1 MTNNPNHSVVQ
12 HRLCFAIL
20 LTLGAST
27 LVCSPDASAYR
38 WDYGNGVVLNF
49 DTTLSYGVQV
59 RTQDRYSGLIGRDNG
74 GTVPTTGDLGELL
87 HGPGGGVAANPDFN
101 FLNGDNGN
109 LNYDQWDV
117 TSSVVK
123 GTHELGIKWGDGWE
137 FLGRMSW
144 LYDHA
149 VGDVNF
155 GELSDQAKDIVELN
169 LTPLDLW
176 ISKDFDFLGQPGKV
190 RLGNQVISWGEDIF
204 ILGGI
209 NSINA
214 LDIRRFRTPGTQ
226 IKEVLRPAPMLY
238 FNMGVT
244 DGLSL
249 EGYYQFIW
257 NEFRLDPVGTF
268 LSGADVA
275 GKGQLDAFAPTSFA
289 LCGATPCGDGLLTPT
304 LPGANIVPKVRTDL
318 DPETSGQYGLA
329 LRYIP
334 ESFDA
339 EFGAYYIHYH
349 DKLPFTS
356 FVFDPALSSLLTPAS
371 QANLLGIGYF
381 NEFGE
386 DKNLFGI
393 SGNTKIGSVAVGAEL
408 SYRPE
413 ESIAIDPTVPISPG
427 LAVGFQGLAAGS
439 PALGN
444 SLMDVVSC
452 ALGTGDTVT
461 PGEDKQFD
469 AACTSGYARGYVEEE
484 KYQAHLTGFYFIE
497 VNSIFGRAMR
507 AVGAAEGYMLAEIAV
522 TVFPGL
528 DPRNVPYLIFPS
540 YAVPDKTSAGYVLEL
555 ALTYPDAVLGFNL
568 TPQLDFYHDF
578 EGTSPN
584 TLPFVEG
591 RKAVFMALNFDMN
604 SVWKG
609 QIAYTSYFGGGLSNI
624 IRDRDFLGASVSFA
638 F

>member
-1 MTNNPNHSVVQ
+1 M
-12 HRLCFAIL
+12 
-20 LTLGAST
+20 
-27 LVCSPDASAYR
+27 
-38 WDYGNGVVLNF
+38 
-49 DTTLSYGVQV
+49 
-59 RTQDRYSGLIGRDNG
+59 
-74 GTVPTTGDLGELL
+74 
-87 HGPGGGVAANPDFN
+87 
-101 FLNGDNGN
+101 
-109 LNYDQWDV
+109 
-117 TSSVVK
+117 
-123 GTHELGIKWGDGWE
+123 
-137 FLGRMSW
+137 
-144 LYDHA
+144 
-149 VGDVNF
+149 
-155 GELSDQAKDIVELN
+155 
-169 LTPLDLW
+169 
-176 ISKDFDFLGQPGKV
+176 
-190 RLGNQVISWGEDIF
+190 
-204 ILGGI
+204 
-209 NSINA
+209 
-214 LDIRRFRTPGTQ
+214 
-226 IKEVLRPAPMLY
+226 
-238 FNMGVT
+238 
-244 DGLSL
+244 
-249 EGYYQFIW
+249 
-257 NEFRLDPVGTF
+257 
-268 LSGADVA
+268 
-275 GKGQLDAFAPTSFA
+275 
-289 LCGATPCGDGLLTPT
+289 
-304 LPGANIVPKVRTDL
+304 RTDL

-339 EFGAYYIHYH
+339 EFGAYFIHYH

-356 FVFDPALSSLLTPAS
+356 FVFDPALSSLLTPTS
-371 QANLLGIGYF
+371 QANLLGLGYF

-386 DKNLFGI
+386 DKNLFGL
-393 SGNTKIGSVAVGAEL
+393 SANTKLGPIAVGTEV
-408 SYRPE
+408 SYRPK
-413 ESIAIDPTVPISPG
+413 ESIAIDPTVPLTPDFLGPLG
-427 LAVGFQGLAAGS
+427 LGFGS

-444 SLMDVVSC
+444 SLMDVVGSC
-452 ALGTGDTVT
+452 VLGSTQAVT

-469 AACTSGYARGYVEEE
+469 AACTRGYARGYVEEE
-484 KYQAHLTGFYFIE
+484 KYQAHLTGSYFIE

-540 YAVPDKTSAGYVLEL
+540 YAVPDKISAGYVLEL